1 MSTKTTFK
9 RIALVTVAALGFGML
24 SATAPA
30 NAVGV
35 SFTTNATSYTSVGTS
50 NPQITVAI
58 TLTADTGVAL
68 ANGESLTVSTVGVP
82 TGTSGTAKTLTANAA
97 SGTGRGTGGFATVPN
112 DLSFKEVK
120 QAAATGIDPVWGGL
134 TADTNTAMRD
144 YGSTFNETSTD
155 GVFTA
160 RNTRHYGMSSAQG
173 ASTSDT
179 NTALWGKQSIY
190 YLEISPRSGATVL
203 DQGVYTVQIDLTD
216 AAGNTIQRSTIK
228 VDFVTAAADSGAK
241 LTAASSGSW
250 FVGDTP
256 SIANQTS
263 TKNIT
268 AAITNRDGGV
278 IRLANGSS
286 PALSVQVADA
296 STVPVVQALSSAD
309 TGYDGGTELADNI
322 AGDLTYSIYS
332 ASAYTAVKGPL
343 TLTVRY
349 GLASATASITV
360 NLAASSNAKAVASI
374 VGAGQVDSTDA
385 ATLPLTTKA
394 VTVRVKVTES
404 PTTTALTGYSMYYT
418 LAYGASCVAGDMS
431 PAKATSPT
439 KVVTDANGVAEL
451 AITNAYPLDGCT
463 ATVTWTGAVTND
475 EAQVITWSKTKADK
489 ALSNPGGNYKA
500 VLLSAQ
506 SVTWTILDT
515 FGNIMPG
522 ATVTITH
529 TGANAPTAAPA
540 ARTSDAKGQV
550 TYTWTDAKATTTTTD
565 VVKVATVNA
574 VAPVTST
581 GSVTVSYVATLPTV
595 ASIKAQY
602 AATTALVASTGSP
615 ITVPATAIGT
625 SAGGRLISATD
636 QLDLTKAV
644 TGASADNFVALKFTA
659 QDSADAAVTGVPM
672 TVTVTNGHILGA
684 DNVPTTSRIL
694 YANESFYA
702 VGTKTGV
709 ATYTATVG
717 TVTKSATILWAN
729 ASTDARVL
737 SVKESAGTITAT
749 VTDFMGNT
757 VSGVSVTAS
766 LSAGAGRLGNG
777 ATFNT
782 FTTASDGTVSFDVTG
797 AATVTVKIP
806 TSASTKTLNLAG
818 YGDSTGTV
826 VTTGAPAGVSS
837 VTVTTEGNTV
847 IASAAQTA
855 ADAAAE
861 ATDAANAATDAANA
875 AAEAADAATAAA
887 QDAADAVA
895 ALSAQVAALISG
907 LKAQLTALTNLV
919 IKIQKKVKA

>member
-9 RIALVTVAALGFGML
+9 RVALVTVAALGFGTV
-24 SATAPA
+24 SAISPA

-35 SFTTNATSYTSVGTS
+35 SFTTNATSYTAVGAANAS
-50 NPQITVAI
+50 PQITVAI

-68 ANGESLTVSTVGVP
+68 ASGESLTVSTVGVP
-82 TGTSGTAKTLTANAA
+82 AGTSGTAKTLAANAA
-97 SGTGRGTGGFATVPN
+97 SGTGRTTGHFNTVAN

-134 TADTNTAMRD
+134 GADTNTAMAA
-144 YGSTFNETSTD
+144 GAGETSTD
-155 GVFTA
+155 GVFSS
-160 RNTRHYGMSSAQG
+160 RNTRHYGMKSAQG
-173 ASTSDT
+173 ASTADT
-179 NTALWGKQSIY
+179 NTALWGKTSTY
-190 YLEISPRSGATVL
+190 YLEITPRTGATVV

-216 AAGNTIQRSTIK
+216 SVGNTIQRSTIK
-228 VDFVTAAADSGAK
+228 VDFVTAPADSGAK
-241 LTAASSGSW
+241 LTAASTGSW
-250 FVGDTP
+250 FIGNTP

-278 IRLANGSS
+278 IRLANGDS
-286 PALSVQVADA
+286 PSLSAQVADA
-296 STVPVVQALSSAD
+296 STVPVIQALSSSD
-309 TGYDGGTELADNI
+309 LGYNGGTEIEDAI
-322 AGDLTYSIYS
+322 AGDLTYGIYLGS
-332 ASAYTAVKGPL
+332 AFTAVKGPL

-349 GLASATASITV
+349 GLASATASITI
-360 NLAASSNAKAVASI
+360 NLAASSNALAVASI
-374 VGAGQVDSTDA
+374 VGTGQIDSTDA

-394 VTVRVKVTES
+394 VTVKVKVTES
-404 PTTTALTGYSMYYT
+404 PTTTVLTGYSMYYT
-418 LAYGASCVAGDMS
+418 LAYGASCVAGDMA
-431 PAKATSPT
+431 PAKASSPV
-439 KVVTDANGVAEL
+439 KVVTDASGVAEL

-475 EAQVITWSKTKADK
+475 AAQVITWSKTKADK

-522 ATVTITH
+522 ATVTISH

-540 ARTSDAKGQV
+540 ARSSDAKGQV

-565 VVKVATVNA
+565 VVSVATVNA
-574 VAPVTST
+574 AAPITSA
-581 GSVTVSYVATLPTV
+581 GSVTVSYVATLPAV

-602 AATTALVASTGSP
+602 AATTTLVASTGSP

-659 QDSADAAVTGVPM
+659 EDSAAAAVTGVPM

-684 DNVPTTSRIL
+684 DNVPTTSRTL

-702 VGTKTGV
+702 VGTMTGT

-737 SVKESAGTITAT
+737 TVTESAGTVTAT
-749 VTDFMGNT
+749 VKDFMGNV
-757 VSGVSVTAS
+757 VSGVTVAAS
-766 LSAGAGRLGNG
+766 LTGTGRLGNS
-777 ATFNT
+777 ATYST
-782 FTTASDGTVSFDVTG
+782 FVTASNGSVSFDVNG
-797 AATVTVKIP
+797 SASVAVSISAATYAK
-806 TSASTKTLNLAG
+806 STWLAG
-818 YGDSTGTV
+818 YGDATGTL
-826 VTTGAPAGVSS
+826 VTTGAPAGVRS
-837 VTVTTEGNTV
+837 VTVSTDGNTV
-847 IASAAQTA
+847 VASAAQSA

-887 QDAADAVA
+887 QDSADAVA
-895 ALSAQVAALISG
+895 ALSTQVSEMISALKKQI
-907 LKAQLTALTNLV
+907 TALTNLV
-919 IKIQKKVKA
+919 IKIQKKVRA

>member
-9 RIALVTVAALGFGML
+9 RIALVAVAALGFGTV
-24 SATAPA
+24 SAISPA
-30 NAVGV
+30 QAVGV
-35 SFTTNATSYTSVGTS
+35 SFTTNATSYTSVGSS

-68 ANGESLTVSTVGVP
+68 AGGESLTVSTVGVP
-82 TGTSGTAKTLTANAA
+82 TGTSGTAKTIAANAA
-97 SGTGRGTGGFATVPN
+97 SGTGRAAGNLATVPN
-112 DLSFKEVK
+112 DLTFTEVK
-120 QAAATGIDPVWGGL
+120 QSAATGIDPVWGGL
-134 TADTNTAMRD
+134 SADTNSAMAAVAA
-144 YGSTFNETSTD
+144 ETSTD
-155 GVFTA
+155 GVFSS

-173 ASTSDT
+173 ASTADT
-179 NTALWGKQSIY
+179 NTALWGKASTY
-190 YLEISPRSGATVL
+190 YLQISPRGGATVL
-203 DQGVYTVQIDLTD
+203 DQGAYTVQIDLTD
-216 AAGNTIQRSTIK
+216 SVGNTIQRSTIK

-241 LTAASSGSW
+241 LTAASTGSW

-256 SIANQTS
+256 SIANQTT
-263 TKNIT
+263 TKSLT

-278 IRLANGSS
+278 IRLANGDS
-286 PALSVQVADA
+286 PVLSAQVADA
-296 STVPVVQALSSAD
+296 STVPVIQALTAAD
-309 TGYDGGTELADNI
+309 SGYNGGTEVAGI
-322 AGDLTYSIYS
+322 AYDGNYGIYLGS
-332 ASAYTAVKGPL
+332 AFTAVKGPL

-349 GLASATASITV
+349 GLAVATASVTV
-360 NLAASSNAKAVASI
+360 NLGASSNALATASI
-374 VGAGQVDSTDA
+374 VGAGQIDSTDA

-394 VTVRVKVTES
+394 VTVKVKVTES

-418 LAYGASCVAGDMS
+418 LAYGASCVAGDMA
-431 PAKATSPT
+431 PAKASSPV
-439 KVVTDANGVAEL
+439 KVVTDASGVAEL

-475 EAQVITWSKTKADK
+475 AAQVITWSKTKADK

-522 ATVTITH
+522 ATVTISH

-565 VVKVATVNA
+565 VVSVATVNA
-574 VAPVTST
+574 AAPITSA
-581 GSVTVSYVATLPTV
+581 GAVTVSYVATLPTV

-602 AATTALVASTGSP
+602 AATTTLVASTGSP
-615 ITVPATAIGT
+615 ITVPATAIGLAT
-625 SAGGRLISATD
+625 GGRLISATD
-636 QLDLTKAV
+636 QLDLTKSV

-659 QDSADAAVTGVPM
+659 EDAAAAAVTGVPM

-684 DNVPTTSRIL
+684 DGIPTTSRIL

-717 TVTKSATILWAN
+717 AITKSATILWKN
-729 ASTDARVL
+729 AATDARVL
-737 SVKESAGTITAT
+737 SATEAAGTVTVKVVDFMSNPVEGVDINAT
-749 VTDFMGNT
+749 VT
-757 VSGVSVTAS
+757 
-766 LSAGAGRLGNG
+766 GAGRLGNN
-777 ATFNT
+777 ATFSSFKTDAN
-782 FTTASDGTVSFDVTG
+782 GVLSFDVNG
-797 AATVTVKIP
+797 QGSVKVAMSAT
-806 TSASTKTLNLAG
+806 ATKGTFLAG
-818 YGDSTGTV
+818 YGDATGTV
-826 VTTGAPAGVSS
+826 VTTGAPAGVYSA
-837 VTVTTEGNTV
+837 TVTTEGNTV
-847 IASAAQTA
+847 VASAAQSA

-887 QDAADAVA
+887 QDSADAVA
-895 ALSAQVAALISG
+895 ALSTQVSEMISALKKQI
-907 LKAQLTALTNLV
+907 TALTNLV
-919 IKIQKKVKA
+919 IKIQKKVRA